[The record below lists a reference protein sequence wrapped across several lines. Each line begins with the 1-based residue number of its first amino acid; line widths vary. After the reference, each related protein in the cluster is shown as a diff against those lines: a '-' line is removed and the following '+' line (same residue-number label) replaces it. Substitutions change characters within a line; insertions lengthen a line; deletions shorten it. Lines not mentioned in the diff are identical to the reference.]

1 MLDFVLSMLKP
12 HAGGNFKTTKPD
24 GAGDGRRPRRP
35 AAKAAANPDDGIVID
50 LTSSD
55 ESDTDTDGGEERG
68 FFPALAP
75 EASKRPLQ
83 KRSGGGGGSGAGAHA
98 GTGTSRMHVIE
109 SDEEEAAAAPSAAA
123 APPAAAPAAVA
134 SAPAFKAKGKNS
146 RRTTLLPSPSQSS
159 TWPG

>member
-55 ESDTDTDGGEERG
+55 DSDTDTDGGEERG

-75 EASKRPLQ
+75 EASKRPLLDLTQ
-83 KRSGGGGGSGAGAHA
+83 IVTKKMFATTARAHKP
-98 GTGTSRMHVIE
+98 
-109 SDEEEAAAAPSAAA
+109 SDSID
-123 APPAAAPAAVA
+123 V
-134 SAPAFKAKGKNS
+134 
-146 RRTTLLPSPSQSS
+146 
-159 TWPG
+159 